1 MSDHNR
7 FEREKALAAAATELN
22 NLLQIITGAVSILEN
37 GSSTGAGAEH
47 CLRLLRASVDRAAK
61 VTEHLAG
68 EIGGTA
74 QKILLHPALNGPAAK
89 PARIDLKVAHRI
101 LVVDD
106 EPMALELSKR
116 TLAEA
121 GFVITTVS
129 SGSEA
134 IRLLEQ
140 QPAGF
145 DLVLLDFN
153 LPEMDGEETFT
164 RLRAVQP
171 KILVLLNTGFI
182 ERHRLDR
189 MMKNGLTG
197 FLRRPYRPNE
207 LIAQI
212 SSILASGKRSAVRGR
227 EFGLT
232 R

>member
-7 FEREKALAAAATELN
+7 SEREKALAAAATELN

-37 GSSTGAGAEH
+37 GGSTGAGAEH

-74 QKILLHPALNGPAAK
+74 QKIVLHPALRRPAEK
-89 PARIDLKVAHRI
+89 RARTDLKLAHRI
-101 LVVDD
+101 LVVDE

-121 GFVITTVS
+121 GFVVTTVS
-129 SGSEA
+129 SGPDA

-153 LPEMDGEETFT
+153 LPKMDGEETFK

-189 MMKNGLTG
+189 MMKNGLAG

-212 SSILASGKRSAVRGR
+212 SSILAGGKRSTMPAGS
-227 EFGLT
+227 FA
-232 R
+232 

>member
-1 MSDHNR
+1 MSHHNR
-7 FEREKALAAAATELN
+7 LEREKALVAAATELN
-22 NLLQIITGAVSILEN
+22 NLLQIITGAVSILES
-37 GSSTGAGAEH
+37 GGRTGAAAEH
-47 CLRLLRASVDRAAK
+47 CVRLLRASVNRAAK

-74 QKILLHPALNGPAAK
+74 QKILLHPALRGPVAK
-89 PARIDLKVAHRI
+89 LARIGLKVAHSI

-116 TLAEA
+116 TLADA
-121 GFVITTVS
+121 GFVVTTVS
-129 SGSEA
+129 SGAEA
-134 IRLLEQ
+134 IRLLER
-140 QPAGF
+140 QPGGF
-145 DLVLLDFN
+145 DLALLDFN

-189 MMKNGLTG
+189 MMKNGLAG

-212 SSILASGKRSAVRGR
+212 SSILASGRRSAMPPRS
-227 EFGLT
+227 LA
-232 R
+232 

>member
-1 MSDHNR
+1 MSDHNC
-7 FEREKALAAAATELN
+7 FEREKGLAAAATELN

-37 GSSTGAGAEH
+37 GGGTGAAAQH

-74 QKILLHPALNGPAAK
+74 QKILLHPALIRTAAK
-89 PARIDLKVAHRI
+89 PARTDLKVAHRI

-106 EPMALELSKR
+106 EAMALELSKR
-116 TLAEA
+116 TLADA
-121 GFVITTVS
+121 GFVVTAVS
-129 SGSEA
+129 SGAEA
-134 IRLLEQ
+134 IQLLEQ

-153 LPEMDGEETFT
+153 LREMDGEETFM
-164 RLRAVQP
+164 RLRALQP
-171 KILVLLNTGFI
+171 RILVLLNTGFI

-189 MMKNGLTG
+189 MMKNGLAG

-212 SSILASGKRSAVRGR
+212 SSILASGRRSTMPAGSSA
-227 EFGLT
+227 
-232 R
+232 